1 MKNLIFEKKQL
12 TGIFSELPNM
22 LLTKARK
29 PKAAPMKI
37 LKSIG
42 NHCSRKTGS
51 KLTESEE
58 PTKPNSN
65 IQISKITVYPT
76 GNINIL
82 PK

>member
-1 MKNLIFEKKQL
+1 
-12 TGIFSELPNM
+12 
-22 LLTKARK
+22 
-29 PKAAPMKI
+29 MKI

-51 KLTESEE
+51 KLTENEE

-65 IQISKITVYPT
+65 IQISRITVYPT